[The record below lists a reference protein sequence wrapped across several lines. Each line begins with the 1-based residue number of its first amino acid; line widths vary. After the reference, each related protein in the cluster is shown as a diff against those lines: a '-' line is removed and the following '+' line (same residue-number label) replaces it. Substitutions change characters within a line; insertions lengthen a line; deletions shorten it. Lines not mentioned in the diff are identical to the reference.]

1 MTESRDLRGVFEEV
15 CNNLS
20 TADLDVVMM
29 VVYDR
34 QTESYEAIEGG
45 SLMGATMVDFLRENI
60 DELKKAVGME
70 ASE

>member
-1 MTESRDLRGVFEEV
+1 MTESRDLRGVFGEV
-15 CNNLS
+15 CSDLS

-34 QTESYEAIEGG
+34 QTGTYEALEGG
-45 SLMGATMVDFLRENI
+45 SLMGATMANILKENI
-60 DELKKAVGME
+60 NELKKSVGME